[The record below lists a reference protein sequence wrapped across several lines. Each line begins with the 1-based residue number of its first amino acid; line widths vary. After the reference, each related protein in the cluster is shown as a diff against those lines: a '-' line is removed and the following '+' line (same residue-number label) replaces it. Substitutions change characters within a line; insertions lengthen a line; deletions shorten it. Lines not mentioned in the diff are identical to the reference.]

1 MTQMN
6 DNTTNSFLQQYQITV
21 VDNNKRCQRGGRIQP
36 QYFLHQDDKDMFEDQ
51 RRMYDTEPLLTV
63 TIPQSRLTD
72 LIELESKFFNHMRE
86 MGGRHMF
93 AVWSEQQREERLL
106 REQYQS
112 VKDAYEQYSLMLH
125 LTKHNK

>member
-1 MTQMN
+1 MN

-21 VDNNKRCQRGGRIQP
+21 VDNNKRCRRYGWTP
-36 QYFLHQDDKDMFEDQ
+36 PLYFLHQDDKDVFEDQ

-72 LIELESKFFNHMRE
+72 LVELESKFFNHMRE

-93 AVWSEQQREERLL
+93 ATWTEQQREERIL
-106 REQYQS
+106 RETYPAVQE
-112 VKDAYEQYSLMLH
+112 AYEQYSLMLH

>member
-1 MTQMN
+1 MN
-6 DNTTNSFLQQYQITV
+6 DEITKSFLQQYQVNVI
-21 VDNNKRCQRGGRIQP
+21 DDNKRCSRYGRAQP
-36 QYFLHQDDKDMFEDQ
+36 QYFVHQDNKDMVEAVQ
-51 RRMYDTEPLLTV
+51 RSYETEPLLTV

-93 AVWSEQQREERLL
+93 ATWTEQQREERIL
-106 REQYQS
+106 RETYPAVQE
-112 VKDAYEQYSLMLH
+112 AYEQYSLMLH